1 MESASGQKTVGASRP
16 AETPPASANGSGASA
31 SATRPPPAA
40 VVVAPRTLV
49 LFVAASLGGVLLLAL
64 AYTAR
69 GILVQLVVAIVLAM
83 ALDPLVQLLQRRGL
97 RHGSAVGV
105 AFTVALVAVGLFV
118 YLLVPPLVDEVT
130 RFAHNVPAARE
141 VDRGDGRFGF
151 LERRFHVVERA
162 RAAVAGPGSGH
173 TLGSALTIAG
183 RVFSTVGA
191 IVTVA
196 FLTLFVSLG
205 GRAWF
210 DGFLQVVP
218 EGSRARW
225 RRAGSGVSDAV
236 GGYVGG
242 NLLISVI
249 AGTVTTLL
257 LLATHVPYPV
267 PLGILVAF
275 FDLIPLVGA
284 TIGTVIVAAVA
295 LTKGIPTTA
304 SSWGM
309 VIYQQVEPVSTLVY
323 NRTVKLSPLA
333 SPERCRGAE
342 IGGIVSTLLGIPFAG
357 ALKVVSVSCSTG
369 ARVLPVRT
377 GLTHHKAG
385 RSRYSA
391 SVSRMR
397 ARVVARGRSRPLVGA
412 GLSSAR
418 QAGQVAPVHTAAD
431 PKCARGSLTGLSI
444 TSVASTKV
452 KDGWSSEPATTLR
465 RTRAVRL
472 RSSLV
477 IYPMTAR
484 RGRRM

>member
-1 MESASGQKTVGASRP
+1 
-16 AETPPASANGSGASA
+16 
-31 SATRPPPAA
+31 

-69 GILVQLVVAIVLAM
+69 GILVQFVVATVLAM

-105 AFTVALVAVGLFV
+105 AFTVALLGVALFV
-118 YLLVPPLVDEVT
+118 YLLVPPLVDELT
-130 RFAHNVPAARE
+130 RFAHNVPTLLE
-141 VDRGDGRFGF
+141 KLTHGHGRFGF

-173 TLGSALTIAG
+173 TLGSALNIAG
-183 RVFSTVGA
+183 RVFTTVGA

-210 DGFLQVVP
+210 NGFLQVVP

-225 RRAGSGVSDAV
+225 RRGGSGVSDAV

-267 PLGILVAF
+267 PLGIVVAF

-284 TIGTVIVAAVA
+284 TIGMVIVAAVA

-304 SSWGM
+304 IVVGGM
-309 VIYQQVEPVSTLVY
+309 LLYQQIENHVLQQLVY

-333 SPERCRGAE
+333 IALSVAAGAE
-342 IGGIVSTLLGIPFAG
+342 IGGIVGALLGIPFAG
-357 ALKVVSVSCSTG
+357 ALKVVSHELLDWRRGEAS
-369 ARVLPVRT
+369 
-377 GLTHHKAG
+377 
-385 RSRYSA
+385 
-391 SVSRMR
+391 SVSTQ
-397 ARVVARGRSRPLVGA
+397 G
-412 GLSSAR
+412 
-418 QAGQVAPVHTAAD
+418 
-431 PKCARGSLTGLSI
+431 
-444 TSVASTKV
+444 
-452 KDGWSSEPATTLR
+452 
-465 RTRAVRL
+465 
-472 RSSLV
+472 
-477 IYPMTAR
+477 
-484 RGRRM
+484 